1 MTSLANGIDSYLGS
15 KNWAKKDKY
24 RKAWLS
30 AYQDIMSRGIIGASN
45 DTGMWRVNHNGA
57 DIDMSTKSNIERE
70 MYGDAAYYIQ

>member
-24 RKAWLS
+24 RQAWLN
-30 AYQDIMSRGIIGASN
+30 AYQDIMNRGIIGASN

-57 DIDMSTKSNIERE
+57 DIDMSGMSNIQRE
-70 MYGDAAYYIQ
+70 MYGDAAYYI